1 MTSGI
6 IMPGLFGPIIIA
18 SFFFAL
24 NTIIYK
30 IAYQKG
36 NFSPYYGTFIFGLG
50 VVFIFGVFLL
60 FKPSFDFEWKSSSIA
75 LIAGITWGLG
85 FLAVAVAI
93 AQKADIARLAPIY
106 NTNTL
111 LAVLLGIIFL
121 KEIPNASQIF
131 RVIAGA
137 VLIVIGSILV
147 NI

>member
-1 MTSGI
+1 
-6 IMPGLFGPIIIA
+6 MPNWVVYGVIA

-30 IAYQKG
+30 VAQQKG
-36 NFSPYYGTFIFGLG
+36 NFSPYYGSFMFGIGVVIIFGL
-50 VVFIFGVFLL
+50 FLL
-60 FKPSFDFEWKSSSIA
+60 FKPGFDFEWKSSSLA
-75 LIAGITWGLG
+75 LTAGIIWGFG
-85 FLAVAVAI
+85 FLAVAIAI

-121 KEIPNASQIF
+121 KEIPDASQIF

-137 VLIVIGSILV
+137 VLIVVGAVLV
-147 NI
+147 SV

>member
-1 MTSGI
+1 MQNWILYG
-6 IMPGLFGPIIIA
+6 IIA

-106 NTNTL
+106 NRNTL

-147 NI
+147 SI

>member
-1 MTSGI
+1 MQNWILYG
-6 IMPGLFGPIIIA
+6 IIA

-147 NI
+147 SI